1 MKLKANFLVNKSIK
15 SDRWPDYTDDRYQI
29 RLPYLSEKFLVPTSS
44 QRILTG
50 SALISVCSIDLFV
63 TQQSAQPLRR
73 AVEQLARYFRREFHY
88 DFCQYSA
95 DDDDPD
101 HRLQFGHLHGFI
113 TLPDRRYAS
122 SGRSGLNHGRVA
134 DDVCWRALGERFGF
148 DLLTQQCY
156 EVLAGGSPSVRSP
169 LG

>member
-1 MKLKANFLVNKSIK
+1 MEGTRAAGRRPFMPAS
-15 SDRWPDYTDDRYQI
+15 
-29 RLPYLSEKFLVPTSS
+29 
-44 QRILTG
+44 RILEG
-50 SALISVCSIDLFV
+50 SLPERHPKGPDLFWRPTT
-63 TQQSAQPLRR
+63 TQNGVR
-73 AVEQLARYFRREFHY
+73 AGYQGRSP
-88 DFCQYSA
+88 C
-95 DDDDPD
+95 
-101 HRLQFGHLHGFI
+101 LQFGHLHGFI